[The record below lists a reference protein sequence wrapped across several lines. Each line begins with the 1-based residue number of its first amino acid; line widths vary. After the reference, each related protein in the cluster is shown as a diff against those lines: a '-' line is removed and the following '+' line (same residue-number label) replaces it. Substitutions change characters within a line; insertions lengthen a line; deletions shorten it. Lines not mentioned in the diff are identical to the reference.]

1 MDNTTKTP
9 NTDSF
14 SSFFNW
20 SKKQCLYLVLSL
32 LVITLL
38 IIILFSLNSNNYE
51 KKIEK
56 IAREIALQ
64 KEEYNVLLKIKST
77 SEKLLDKRKETL
89 KNLET
94 IGLFLDKQEHF
105 LNLQEYYN
113 STCNEWKQE
122 YSSVKILGTYNSS
135 WGRYCVADVRSEE
148 RDEHFLLIRDLV
160 RKSDHKIDL
169 DNEGIRWDV
178 ELTPNDLKDRATLTG
193 CNGANSIFYREYFAI
208 VNLKEGSIRHIDSGY
223 PITVNGNRITVK
235 KTTMLR
241 FVTCNA
247 DSEYAS
253 VYSHYTNQGDPVYLL
268 NGDIKASGYDSDGD
282 RVSMSIYID
291 LFGNVSGKYV
301 CSAWFSDYELS
312 GERGSDGV
320 LRLRGKNTW
329 GRNDAEF
336 VFSAPYNGKIEG
348 YCDTGNRKYEITLSY

>member
-122 YSSVKILGTYNSS
+122 YSLVKILGTYNSS

-160 RKSDHKIDL
+160 RKSDHKIDP
-169 DNEGIRWDV
+169 DIGSNSWDV
-178 ELTPNDLKDRATLTG
+178 EELTPNDLKDRATLIFRCVWATNAG
-193 CNGANSIFYREYFAI
+193 EIFSI
-208 VNLKEGSIRHIDSGY
+208 VDLKEGSIRHIDSGNS
-223 PITVNGNRITVK
+223 IVVNGIRITVIRK
-235 KTTMLR
+235 ELLR
-241 FVTCNA
+241 YVTCYL
-247 DSEYAS
+247 DSEYTS
-253 VYSHYTNQGDPVYLL
+253 VYSHYTNQGDPIYLL
-268 NGDIKASGYDSDGD
+268 NGEIKAYGNDSDGD

-291 LFGNVSGKYV
+291 SFGNVSGKYV

-320 LRLRGKNTW
+320 LRLKGKNTW

-336 VFSAPYNGKIEG
+336 VFSAPDNGKIEG
-348 YCDTGNRKYEITLSY
+348 NCDNGNRIYEITLSY